1 MTSIFDDRA
10 YKGTLTRRDFIRLSA
25 LAAVST
31 AVAGCAANPVT
42 GQSQLMLMG
51 EGEEIQIDRVN
62 APHQFSADYGV
73 TQDAALLSYVGGV
86 GARLARVTHRTHM
99 PYRFTVVNATYVNAY
114 AFPGEHRHH
123 PRHPRRTGQRSGA
136 CRARRPRTRAR
147 QCPSYGG
154 AHVQRANTRHPGGW
168 GLPSRGCGQ

>member
-62 APHQFSADYGV
+62 TPHQYSADYGV
-73 TQDAALLSYVGGV
+73 T
-86 GARLARVTHRTHM
+86 
-99 PYRFTVVNATYVNAY
+99 
-114 AFPGEHRHH
+114 
-123 PRHPRRTGQRSGA
+123 
-136 CRARRPRTRAR
+136 RTR
-147 QCPSYGG
+147 P
-154 AHVQRANTRHPGGW
+154 
-168 GLPSRGCGQ
+168 